1 MQFRTEYI
9 TSCAWTPDSRFL
21 LMGTCFPR
29 MKIDNRLYLY
39 KFNGVKLYEEGFDQ
53 LFEISI
59 RPVSPALLPLRPPTK
74 EDLAEMR
81 SAAEKK
87 APGKYVPPHL
97 RGKAGATSAKTK
109 TARKAEPK

>member
-21 LMGTCFPR
+21 LMGTCYPR

-39 KFNGVKLYEEGFDQ
+39 KFNGAKLYEEPFDQ
-53 LFEISI
+53 LYEISV
-59 RPVSPALLPLRPPTK
+59 RPVAPALFPLRPPTK
-74 EDLAEMR
+74 DDLAEI
-81 SAAEKK
+81 SVTEKK

-97 RGKAGATSAKTK
+97 RGKAGATAGAKTK
-109 TARKAEPK
+109 APKKAEPK